1 VFGRHAS
8 LPFRI
13 GKKRRSTIDAIKML
27 IKQVQHAKVANVLAT
42 ESDTRSIPSTNDRD
56 TTQVRE
62 LKTASNYRGT
72 GKSLFWIQKNNKTT
86 ISMKSDNV
94 SDQSGMLRRDLIGMT
109 LRTTDRKRMRSI
121 LQERSTNQ

>member
-1 VFGRHAS
+1 MASVWIAS

-13 GKKRRSTIDAIKML
+13 GRRKDPPIDAIKML

-42 ESDTRSIPSTNDRD
+42 EGSDTRSIPSTNDRD

-72 GKSLFWIQKNNKTT
+72 GKSLFWIQKEQQNTD
-86 ISMKSDNV
+86 IDE
-94 SDQSGMLRRDLIGMT
+94 IG
-109 LRTTDRKRMRSI
+109 
-121 LQERSTNQ
+121 